1 MSKYEDQLERA
12 LSEASEGEEIGRF
25 SLPEPE
31 VRQEGNTTVYE
42 NFQDFVTTVDR
53 EEENVLEFL
62 QRDLGTSA
70 HLDEKGRAR
79 LVGDFNAGRIMEA
92 AEEFT
97 DKYVICPECG
107 SPDTHLEEKDDG
119 LSIKCEACGEKSRV
133 E

>member
-12 LSEASEGEEIGRF
+12 LSEASETEEIGRF
-25 SLPEPE
+25 SLPEPD

-42 NFQDFVTTVDR
+42 NFQDFVQTVDR
-53 EEENVLEFL
+53 DENDVLEFL
-62 QRDLGTSA
+62 QRDMGTSA

-92 AEEFT
+92 VEEFT

-107 SPDTHLEEKDDG
+107 SPDTRLEGDDEN
-119 LSIKCEACGEKSRV
+119 LSIKCEACGEKSPV